1 MANTI
6 GKVTEYLKEIVDEVI
21 TKDAKTSALQ
31 ADPSIVRALGR
42 AGTIEIA
49 TSRISSLG
57 NYAGSY
63 AAGDVTVSW
72 EPYVLTHDRSIKV
85 QIDRREESESGGIAS
100 AARAAGDLARQH
112 VIPEV
117 DATRMAAIA
126 QALNAA
132 GAPAGHLVTEALTGT
147 GKLSNENILTKLGD
161 GLDKVIDCTGID
173 EGHTIY
179 INNSIYNM
187 LRMSTEYDKVK
198 ELTVGT
204 RTLNLS
210 TMDIDGNPIVRMPTD
225 RMFGALTYSATSATV
240 GFTGAKPINYVIT
253 TPRYAQGV
261 IAFDAPKFI
270 PKENNPDADAD
281 LYAYR
286 IFHDCFIPKEKLPGF
301 YVSVQAALSS

>member
-31 ADPSIVRALGR
+31 ADPAIVRALGR

-49 TSRISSLG
+49 TTKVSSLG
-57 NYAGSY
+57 NYGSTGY
-63 AAGDVTVSW
+63 AAGDVNVSW
-72 EPYVLTHDRSIKV
+72 QPYTLSHDRSIKV
-85 QIDRREESESGGIAS
+85 LIDRREENESAGIAS
-100 AARAAGDLARQH
+100 ASRAAGDLARQH
-112 VIPEV
+112 VIPEI

-126 QALNAA
+126 QALNAT

-147 GKLSNENILTKLGD
+147 GKLDKSNILTKIGD
-161 GLDKVIDCTGID
+161 GLDKVIDATGID

-198 ELTVGT
+198 ELTVGS
-204 RTLNLS
+204 RTLNLA
-210 TMDIDGNPIVRMPTD
+210 TNDIDGNPLVRMPSE
-225 RMFGALTYSATSATV
+225 RMFGSLTYSATSSTA
-240 GFTGAKPINYVIT
+240 GFTGDKAINYVIS

-270 PKENNPDADAD
+270 PKENNPDYDAD

-286 IFHDCFIPKEKLPGF
+286 IFHDCFVPKEKLAGF
-301 YVSVQAALSS
+301 YVSVQAALS